1 MSQPTP
7 LARIACPTPP
17 PQASTAARL
26 TRRQKAAIIVR
37 FLLNEGAD
45 VPLSDLPDALQ
56 GTLTTQMGSMRY
68 VDRTTLLS
76 VVTEF
81 AAELEAM
88 GLTFPH
94 GMAGALTALDGR
106 ISPQTAARLRK
117 EAGVRQFGDPW
128 DQVRAAD
135 LDDLLPIIQAESTEV
150 AAVMLSKLDVTRAAA
165 LLSRL
170 PGDTARRVTF
180 AVSHTGSV
188 TPGAVDRIGLA
199 LASQLN
205 DMPLVA
211 FDDGP
216 ASRIGAILNST
227 SSALRDDVLTGLEA
241 ENQAFAQ
248 QVRRAIFTFANIT
261 ERVSAIDVP
270 KVAREVD
277 QAVLVTALAAASA
290 GDLRPVA
297 EFILDNMSRRLADA
311 LREEMGE
318 QGRIK
323 QKDGEEAMTQVVNAI
338 RRLQVAGDITLI
350 DSAEG
355 EDGD

>member
-106 ISPQTAARLRK
+106 ISPQLPRACARSR
-117 EAGVRQFGDPW
+117 
-128 DQVRAAD
+128 RAAVRR
-135 LDDLLPIIQAESTEV
+135 PVGS
-150 AAVMLSKLDVTRAAA
+150 
-165 LLSRL
+165 
-170 PGDTARRVTF
+170 GARRR
-180 AVSHTGSV
+180 S
-188 TPGAVDRIGLA
+188 
-199 LASQLN
+199 
-205 DMPLVA
+205 
-211 FDDGP
+211 
-216 ASRIGAILNST
+216 
-227 SSALRDDVLTGLEA
+227 
-241 ENQAFAQ
+241 
-248 QVRRAIFTFANIT
+248 
-261 ERVSAIDVP
+261 
-270 KVAREVD
+270 
-277 QAVLVTALAAASA
+277 
-290 GDLRPVA
+290 
-297 EFILDNMSRRLADA
+297 
-311 LREEMGE
+311 
-318 QGRIK
+318 
-323 QKDGEEAMTQVVNAI
+323 
-338 RRLQVAGDITLI
+338 
-350 DSAEG
+350 
-355 EDGD
+355 